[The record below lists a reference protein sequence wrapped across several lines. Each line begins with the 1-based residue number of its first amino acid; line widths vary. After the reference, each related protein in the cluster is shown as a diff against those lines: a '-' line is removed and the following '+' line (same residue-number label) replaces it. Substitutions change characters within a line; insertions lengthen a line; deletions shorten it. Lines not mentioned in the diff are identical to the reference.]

1 MYVPPHFAEARRDV
15 LHEAMEASFGTLVT
29 LTSGGLMATHLPWL
43 LDREA
48 GEHGTLV
55 GHVARANHQW
65 DTSLPS
71 PEALVLFLGPN
82 AYVSPAWYAAK
93 QVDGRVVPTWNY
105 LAVHAYGPL
114 RTFDDPDRLL
124 DVVTRLT
131 ERHEQGRPE
140 PWQVSDAP
148 PAFVAGMLKGIVG
161 VEIPITRLQ
170 GKWKLSQNRSAA
182 DRAGTIAGLRA
193 TRRPAEE
200 AVAQVMADLAG

>member
-1 MYVPPHFAEARRDV
+1 V
-15 LHEAMEASFGTLVT
+15 LHEAIEQASFGTLVT
-29 LTSGGLMATHLPWL
+29 LTPDGLMATHLPFL

-48 GEHGTLV
+48 GERGTLV

-65 DTSLPS
+65 DTSVAS
-71 PEALVLFLGPN
+71 IDALVLFLGPN

-114 RTFDDPDRLL
+114 RTFEDPDRLVNL
-124 DVVTRLT
+124 VTRLT
-131 ERHEQGRPE
+131 ERHEQGRAE
-140 PWQVSDAP
+140 PWHVSDAP

-161 VEIPITRLQ
+161 VEIPITRLE
-170 GKWKLSQNRSAA
+170 GKRKLSQNRSAA

-200 AVAQVMADLAG
+200 AVAQLMADLPR